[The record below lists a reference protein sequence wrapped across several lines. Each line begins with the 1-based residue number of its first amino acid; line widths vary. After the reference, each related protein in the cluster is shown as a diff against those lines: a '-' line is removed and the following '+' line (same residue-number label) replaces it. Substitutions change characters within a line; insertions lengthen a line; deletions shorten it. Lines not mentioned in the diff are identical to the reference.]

1 MLFLNNR
8 KNKSYVRKIFKSIE
22 NKLYGIDQEMAN
34 EYLSWLDKKTS
45 YLRKSLEKEGY
56 GVQPDNLQRGD
67 IVWIEFGINVGTE
80 LSDYKTKGH
89 YGVVWNVDLGN
100 VVVIPL
106 SSRETTGSELTY
118 DLGIIEGLN
127 EKEDTHSYL
136 KIDAIRSISKRRI
149 GRMNNK
155 ENGKITLSSEKI
167 DLIKKALID
176 SFIN

>member
-80 LSDYKTKGH
+80 LSDY
-89 YGVVWNVDLGN
+89 N
-100 VVVIPL
+100 
-106 SSRETTGSELTY
+106 
-118 DLGIIEGLN
+118 
-127 EKEDTHSYL
+127 
-136 KIDAIRSISKRRI
+136 
-149 GRMNNK
+149 
-155 ENGKITLSSEKI
+155 
-167 DLIKKALID
+167 
-176 SFIN
+176 FI